1 MMAHLRVLLNLITG
15 ALGPVGALV
24 IYLTLK
30 DRSRFVAF
38 QAMQSMLMQLVLWVG
53 GGVLTGVAWA
63 ITGALSAVLIGLL
76 CLPLACLVSLLPLT
90 ALIYGIVG
98 AVEASQGK
106 DFRYYLIADWADRIL
121 A

>member
-1 MMAHLRVLLNLITG
+1 
-15 ALGPVGALV
+15 
-24 IYLTLK
+24 
-30 DRSRFVAF
+30 
-38 QAMQSMLMQLVLWVG
+38 VLWIG
-53 GGVLTGVAWA
+53 GGLLTGLAWA
-63 ITGALSAVLIGLL
+63 VTGALSAVLIGLL

-98 AVEASQGK
+98 AVEASQGR